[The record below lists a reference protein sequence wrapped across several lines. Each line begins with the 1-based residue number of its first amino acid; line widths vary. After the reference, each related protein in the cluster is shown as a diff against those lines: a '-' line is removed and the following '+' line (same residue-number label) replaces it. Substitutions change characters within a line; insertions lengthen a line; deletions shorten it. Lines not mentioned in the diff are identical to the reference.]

1 MNADK
6 TFVFVLIRVYLR
18 FICVYL
24 RSSAAKSVLLTAFSN
39 RTMSLKEAKLPTE
52 TSFPSFSIP
61 GRRAQGV
68 SQDGVQ
74 GKGRRLSPSPPS
86 TQ

>member
-1 MNADK
+1 MG
-6 TFVFVLIRVYLR
+6 
-18 FICVYL
+18 
-24 RSSAAKSVLLTAFSN
+24 AFSN